1 MLELEECILDKFLVL
16 RDYFLLENIRFLGD
30 MDDKSILETFGSCQ
44 LEIQLVSWLARK
56 GRSWNE
62 RIANLIFI
70 RLFLKIWKCS
80 VF

>member
-1 MLELEECILDKFLVL
+1 
-16 RDYFLLENIRFLGD
+16 

-62 RIANLIFI
+62 RIANLIFNPI
-70 RLFLKIWKCS
+70 VSEIWKYS
-80 VF
+80 VFDHVDGDR